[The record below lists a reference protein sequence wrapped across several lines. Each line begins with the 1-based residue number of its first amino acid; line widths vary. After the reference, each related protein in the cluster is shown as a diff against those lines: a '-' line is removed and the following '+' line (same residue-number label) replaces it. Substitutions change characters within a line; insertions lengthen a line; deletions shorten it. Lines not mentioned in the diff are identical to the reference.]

1 MADVKMTK
9 AMYFAEVKA
18 IVEASGAENT
28 AELVEFLDHQV
39 ELLASKAEKAK
50 ARQAAKKTE
59 GDELRAVVESIL
71 TKEAQTIDAIT
82 AQIEGE
88 DVTRAKVTARLT
100 QLVKAGVA
108 VKETMTEDKRKI
120 TAYRLAE

>member
-39 ELLASKAEKAK
+39 ELLTSKAEKAK

-71 TKEAQTIDAIT
+71 TEEAQTIDAIA

>member
-39 ELLASKAEKAK
+39 ELLTSKAEKAK

-71 TKEAQTIDAIT
+71 TEEAQTIDAIT